1 MTGRGLGAL
10 LRRYADGDD
19 EEIVVQMLVARA
31 QSRLD
36 AQLHGLQWVD
46 LKALG
51 LLGAD
56 AAAAGM
62 LAAVHDAVNR
72 FWWLD
77 ATGFAVAGLLL
88 LTVVWPRSLDAGP
101 NLRAFYETFGG
112 GAAVDVGRQML
123 AELLQTI
130 ETNDRVIRAQKPEM
144 LIELSLVLIVLSLVG
159 AVPVALLG

>member
-1 MTGRGLGAL
+1 MTGRGLAAL
-10 LRRYADGDD
+10 LRRAAGED

-36 AQLHGLQWVD
+36 AQLQGLHSLD

-56 AAAAGM
+56 AAAAGV

-77 ATGFAVAGLLL
+77 VTGLSVAGLLL
-88 LTVVWPRSLDAGP
+88 LAAVWPRSVDAGP

-112 GAAVDVGRQML
+112 GAAIDVGRQML
-123 AELLQTI
+123 AELLETI
-130 ETNDRVIRAQKPEM
+130 ETNDRVTRSRKAEM
-144 LIELSLVLIVLSLVG
+144 LIELSLVLIVLSVVG
-159 AVPVALLG
+159 AVPLTLLG

>member
-1 MTGRGLGAL
+1 MALNRLAAL
-10 LRRYADGDD
+10 LRRAAGDD

-36 AQLHGLQWVD
+36 AQLHGSQWLD

-56 AAAAGM
+56 AAAAGV

-77 ATGFAVAGLLL
+77 VTGLVVAGLLL
-88 LTVVWPRSLDAGP
+88 LAAVWPRSVDHGP
-101 NLRAFYETFGG
+101 NLRAFYEAFGG
-112 GAAVDVGRQML
+112 GAAADVARQML
-123 AELLQTI
+123 AELLEAI
-130 ETNDRVIRAQKPEM
+130 ETNDRVIGTQKPEM
-144 LIELSLVLIVLSLVG
+144 LIELSLVLIVLCAVG
-159 AVPVALLG
+159 AVPLALLG